1 MTSAN
6 NEAQKNEAVKLAV
19 EAFNSLVPV
28 DRLGA
33 LALIYKEVASSIP
46 ANSIISPSSDVSG
59 LLSKIQ
65 EIPQDRQVDALQD
78 ILTAKKEVTEEVVL
92 NPNPAKA
99 LGELITGGG
108 ATVPTKEY
116 TSLDAQSKLAFWYQV
131 GQKFSSS
138 IPSDFTPSSQVT
150 DLLNSFKSL
159 DDEQRINVLKR
170 AV

>member
-19 EAFNSLVPV
+19 DAFTSLIPV

-108 ATVPTKEY
+108 VTVPTKEY
-116 TSLDAQSKLAFWYQV
+116 TSLDAQSKLVFWYQV
-131 GQKFSSS
+131 GQKFGSS
-138 IPSDFTPSSQVT
+138 IPSDFTPSSEVT
-150 DLLNSFKSL
+150 DLLKSFKSL

>member
-19 EAFNSLVPV
+19 DAFNSLSPV

-33 LALIYKEVASSIP
+33 LALIYKELASSIP
-46 ANSIISPSSDVSG
+46 ANSIESPSSEVSG

-78 ILTAKKEVTEEVVL
+78 ILTAKKEVEGEVVL
-92 NPNPAKA
+92 DPHPSKA
-99 LGELITGGG
+99 LSELVTGGG
-108 ATVPTKEY
+108 TTVPTTEY

-131 GQKFSSS
+131 GQKFGSS
-138 IPSDFTPSSQVT
+138 IPSDFSPSSEVT
-150 DLLNSFKSL
+150 DLLNLFKSL
-159 DDEQRINVLKR
+159 DDEQRLNVLKR